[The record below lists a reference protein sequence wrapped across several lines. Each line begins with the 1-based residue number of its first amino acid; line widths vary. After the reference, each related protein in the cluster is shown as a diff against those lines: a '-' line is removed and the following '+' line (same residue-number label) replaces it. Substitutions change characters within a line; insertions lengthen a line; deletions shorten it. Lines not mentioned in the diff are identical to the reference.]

1 MSCFLLLPAGEEE
14 LAGTPGL
21 HPKPLPPPVWYKN
34 PTGAVHDRTFAL
46 CTNAAERTRMSIS
59 PQDALEHTLLL
70 GPTGAG
76 KSTVLL
82 NLALADMRAG
92 RSVLVID
99 PKNDLIHDI
108 LARIPENREK
118 DVVIIDPSDHHPVGF
133 NPLAFKRYR
142 NPTLIADAVLA
153 VFKEIFREN
162 WGIRSQ
168 DVLSA
173 ALLTLAKIEGA
184 SLLWLPALLTDDAF
198 RRKIAAQVKDK
209 IALQPY
215 RDKYDLMPY
224 HEKARVYAQMFEF
237 MNDRKPN
244 FSPAVLDRIKQSE
257 EISSA
262 RSSLKAREF
271 MYKAA
276 PKPREKVPEAPPD
289 PNAAILAKIPMPWK
303 APEAEEEEMEEAL
316 PPPGEESYRM
326 ESLRYGGWNV
336 RRDPGE
342 RKAP

>member
-1 MSCFLLLPAGEEE
+1 MSREDGRLFRFAWLGVVFFLCAGACFSGQAPDDSGGAGRRVRYD
-14 LAGTPGL
+14 
-21 HPKPLPPPVWYKN
+21 PLPSS
-34 PTGAVHDRTFAL
+34 F
-46 CTNAAERTRMSIS
+46 
-59 PQDALEHTLLL
+59 
-70 GPTGAG
+70 
-76 KSTVLL
+76 
-82 NLALADMRAG
+82 
-92 RSVLVID
+92 
-99 PKNDLIHDI
+99 
-108 LARIPENREK
+108 
-118 DVVIIDPSDHHPVGF
+118 
-133 NPLAFKRYR
+133 
-142 NPTLIADAVLA
+142 
-153 VFKEIFREN
+153 
-162 WGIRSQ
+162 
-168 DVLSA
+168 A
-173 ALLTLAKIEGA
+173 AL
-184 SLLWLPALLTDDAF
+184 D
-198 RRKIAAQVKDK
+198 RYDK

-276 PKPREKVPEAPPD
+276 PKPREKVPETPPD